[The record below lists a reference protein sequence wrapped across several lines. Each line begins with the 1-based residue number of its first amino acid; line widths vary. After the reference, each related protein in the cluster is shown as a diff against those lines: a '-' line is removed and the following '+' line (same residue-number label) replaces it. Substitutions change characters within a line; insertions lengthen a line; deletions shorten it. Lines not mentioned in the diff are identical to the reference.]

1 MTRLHPHFL
10 CFPTEPAKIEERPI
24 PVKLPAESY
33 RNRCRANVRAVCAS
47 NTEERQI
54 LNSSCIRWFGSGRR
68 AGLVGALAFVSSVA
82 TFATFGFDAG
92 NVACAQV
99 VKAPRYTGG
108 VENPLPQLNLPP
120 LPPAITPHGTVVEDV
135 VVRVNDQIITRSDV
149 ERAEQQLEKDAAEQN
164 VPASDV
170 AVKQRDMLRDMID
183 QQLLLSK
190 AKELGLNVDA
200 DVIRELDDIRK
211 KNNMSSLEDL
221 ERAAAQSG
229 INYDDFKAKIRD
241 QMLTQQVVRDEVGRR
256 LQMSQSDEAAY
267 YQAHLKEYQQ
277 PEQIRLSE
285 ILVPLPDTATPAEI
299 VQAQKKAEALKT
311 KLTEG
316 GDFADLA
323 KKYSGGPS
331 AAQGGDL
338 GMWKR
343 GALAPVLEQATFSLK
358 AGQST
363 EPIRTRQGFVIL
375 KVTQH
380 DDAGPAPL
388 SAVEPQIQEAMY
400 MNAMQPALRAYLTKL
415 REQSYVDIAPGFVDS
430 GASPLETKPVFS
442 AYAPPVAKVKKNR
455 VKARF
460 DRNTGR
466 YTAVAAAPVVASP
479 DTTGGR
485 TLTGKEAEENT
496 DASTGLAKISA
507 PVTNSKGK
515 VKTAKREKVR
525 FGQAPRNSLPA
536 APADEA
542 AETPAV
548 TASTV
553 RPSNTLG
560 GISGDGESANL
571 DDNPLSAK
579 APTHKKTRFADR
591 AHEVQQRKVKVATAR
606 QIEKVKAKPIP
617 ESTDEKTADKV
628 QDAPLG
634 LNGDTS
640 KKPKKAAPA
649 SGAPKGR
656 LEDRKKETPAQ
667 AAPIDPTA
675 SPSLAPVGPLT
686 PVPTQPAAPVPG
698 SGQAAPTS
706 NPPSL

>member
-1 MTRLHPHFL
+1 
-10 CFPTEPAKIEERPI
+10 
-24 PVKLPAESY
+24 VKLPAESY

-400 MNAMQPALRAYLTKL
+400 MNA
-415 REQSYVDIAPGFVDS
+415 SIARLPD
-430 GASPLETKPVFS
+430 ET
-442 AYAPPVAKVKKNR
+442 A
-455 VKARF
+455 
-460 DRNTGR
+460 
-466 YTAVAAAPVVASP
+466 
-479 DTTGGR
+479 
-485 TLTGKEAEENT
+485 
-496 DASTGLAKISA
+496 
-507 PVTNSKGK
+507 
-515 VKTAKREKVR
+515 
-525 FGQAPRNSLPA
+525 
-536 APADEA
+536 
-542 AETPAV
+542 
-548 TASTV
+548 
-553 RPSNTLG
+553 
-560 GISGDGESANL
+560 
-571 DDNPLSAK
+571 
-579 APTHKKTRFADR
+579 
-591 AHEVQQRKVKVATAR
+591 
-606 QIEKVKAKPIP
+606 
-617 ESTDEKTADKV
+617 
-628 QDAPLG
+628 
-634 LNGDTS
+634 
-640 KKPKKAAPA
+640 
-649 SGAPKGR
+649 
-656 LEDRKKETPAQ
+656 
-667 AAPIDPTA
+667 
-675 SPSLAPVGPLT
+675 
-686 PVPTQPAAPVPG
+686 
-698 SGQAAPTS
+698 
-706 NPPSL
+706 